1 MSGGPGFFFF
11 HAMTTRSS
19 YCLWASLLLVLPGCL
34 ATTQEI
40 EDLRGDIVRLQT
52 SLADQQKA
60 QGEFQGALKE
70 NQNSL
75 QGNQA
80 DLSAKMEE
88 LTVTLESLSSQLV
101 ETDNHM
107 TSLATRIDDL
117 DKNTS
122 NRLDAVVKTVQGV
135 KSIPA
140 PSPSRF
146 IKPGPTSWPNGG
158 TIKLFRFFKVTWTNT
173 GYRKG
178 PPCPIFHRGMCMW
191 PKKIGTRPWRLSMRL
206 LPEYPK
212 SGQVPTALLQKGAT
226 LEQMEKPRGHFC
238 VRRVEKKVSPIV
250 KKPKRAHERLKAFC
264 AAIKTTSRPNAPR
277 PLNPNPNPSPS
288 PKKIPPSKA
297 FCSMK
302 IRHGF
307 FFSFFAFR

>member
-19 YCLWASLLLVLPGCL
+19 CFLWASLLLVLPGCL

-107 TSLATRIDDL
+107 TTLATRIDDL

-146 IKPGPTSWPNGG
+146 FQAGANALAKRQYDQATQ
-158 TIKLFRFFKVTWTNT
+158 
-173 GYRKG
+173 
-178 PPCPIFHRGMCMW
+178 IFQSYLDQYGDTEKAPHAQYA
-191 PKKIGTRPWRLSMRL
+191 IGECAVAQKNWDEALAAFDAVVAN
-206 LPEYPK
+206 YPK

-226 LEQMEKPRGHFC
+226 LEQMGKTPEAIAVYDGLR
-238 VRRVEKKVSPIV
+238 KKFPHR
-250 KKPKRAHERLKAFC
+250 KEAQTAHERLKVLRGD
-264 AAIKTTSRPNAPR
+264 KDDLAPKR
-277 PLNPNPNPSPS
+277 APAPKPKAKPSPS
-288 PKKIPPSKA
+288 PKKTSPQ
-297 FCSMK
+297 
-302 IRHGF
+302 
-307 FFSFFAFR
+307 